1 MKLLIAILI
10 CFTVFSCSKVDTP
23 TPNTPSS
30 ISSYVGTYNSTS
42 GDTAY
47 VTEGVLDIINIRW
60 AARSGNSIT
69 FDSVKISD
77 DFTFTDNE
85 LVEFGAVRHSLG
97 TGYFLS
103 NTVYFKFVLDNNA
116 QIIFNGIKH

>member
-1 MKLLIAILI
+1 MKSLITLLIAVS
-10 CFTVFSCSKVDTP
+10 FMSCSKDTP
-23 TPNTPSS
+23 TPNIPTVTP
-30 ISSYVGTYNSTS
+30 SYVGTYNSTS

-60 AARSGNSIT
+60 AARSGTVIL
-69 FDSVKISD
+69 FDSVKISAD
-77 DFTFTDNE
+77 LTFTDNE
-85 LVEFGAVRHSLG
+85 LVEFGTVRHSLG
-97 TGYFLS
+97 TGYFLP